1 MNDLLIKQLLLSKLD
16 KIRFNFELSY
26 GNLQSLQCLENK
38 NKSQL
43 LIWSR
48 LLIKNEKQIKTK

>member
-43 LIWSR
+43 LIWSS
-48 LLIKNEKQIKTK
+48 LLIKNEKQIKTT